1 MKIPV
6 FDLDWTLLAKA
17 EPKVHHHAFLYAF
30 KTLYGVN
37 ISDEGLREGAIDNQ
51 IILELLS
58 ANGINKERILEDLP
72 KIQETMVNYFT
83 DHKHET
89 VFKPLPG
96 VENALRK
103 LSEKN
108 IPLGLLTGNIEKIG
122 WEKLKI
128 AEIDRYFKF
137 GAFGN
142 MGMTRPD
149 LVPIAADAASKVLGK
164 TITVSDLV
172 VIGDTPLDVE
182 CAKIGGA
189 HSIAVG
195 SGPSYPYEKLISSGA
210 DLVVKSLEEIEK
222 ILEFLEN

>member
-30 KTLYGVN
+30 KTLFGVN
-37 ISDEGLREGAIDNQ
+37 ISDEGFKEGGIDNQ
-51 IILELLS
+51 IIIESLS
-58 ANGINKERILEDLP
+58 ENEVPRE
-72 KIQETMVNYFT
+72 KIIEKLFEIQKTMINYFME
-83 DHKHET
+83 HKHET

-96 VENALRK
+96 VENALK
-103 LSEKN
+103 ILVEKN
-108 IPLGLLTGNIEKIG
+108 ITLGLLTGNIEEIG
-122 WEKLKI
+122 WEKLRI
-128 AEIDRYFKF
+128 AGIDKYFKF

-149 LVPIAADAASKVLGK
+149 LIPIAADRASKVFGK
-164 TITVSDLV
+164 IVAASDLV

-195 SGPSYPYEKLISSGA
+195 SGPSYPYEKLLNSGA
-210 DLVVKSLEEIEK
+210 DLVVKSLEEIDK
-222 ILEFLEN
+222 ILKFIED